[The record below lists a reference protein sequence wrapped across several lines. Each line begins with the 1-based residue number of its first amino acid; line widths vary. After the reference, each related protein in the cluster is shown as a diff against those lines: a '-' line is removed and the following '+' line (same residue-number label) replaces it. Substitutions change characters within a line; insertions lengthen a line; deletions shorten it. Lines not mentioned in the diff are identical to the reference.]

1 MSKPRVI
8 RDFNKLVPEVI
19 DQVKLA
25 YPQGFAKHL
34 ISFPI
39 KKGKR
44 QQALPFE
51 ADDFYYLIKMTTA
64 EAEAII
70 YKDEDYVNGR
80 LSSRSKKRL
89 EEKYHKEIKEVLDN
103 PSEVQS
109 KELASD
115 A

>member
-8 RDFNKLVPEVI
+8 RDFNKLVPEVLE
-19 DQVKLA
+19 QVKLA
-25 YPQGFAKHL
+25 YPNGFAKYL

-64 EAEAII
+64 EAEAIV
-70 YKDEDYVNGR
+70 YADEDYINGK

-89 EEKYHKEIKEVLDN
+89 EDKYTKGA
-103 PSEVQS
+103 VQAEG
-109 KELASD
+109 KVDTANASTNS
-115 A
+115 